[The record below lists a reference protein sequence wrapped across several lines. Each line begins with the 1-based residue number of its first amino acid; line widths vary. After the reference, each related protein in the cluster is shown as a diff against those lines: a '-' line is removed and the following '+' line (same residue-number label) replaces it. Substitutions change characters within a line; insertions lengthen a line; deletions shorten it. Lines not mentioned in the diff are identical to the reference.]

1 MYSALNR
8 TDLALESA
16 QSVQDSHGLPKGIL
30 LDENETDC
38 FKTSDVR
45 VLTREASDIIGK
57 PVGRYLTLEM
67 NARPDF
73 MPENFKECVK
83 ELSEKI
89 SSFLGGARSALVAG
103 LGNTSI
109 TPDSLGPK
117 VFSKILAT
125 RHIRINA
132 PELLADG
139 MGEVSAI
146 APGVMGQT
154 GIEASEI
161 IKAVCESV
169 KPELVVAVD
178 ALACSD
184 IRHIGRTLQLTDSGI
199 SPGSGVM
206 NKRKELSENSLGVK
220 CLAIGLP
227 TVADAKYE
235 SETMTLTP
243 RSVDKMIE
251 TASLMIS
258 TALNRSLHP
267 GLTAE
272 EIAAL
277 CQ

>member
-16 QSVQDSHGLPKGIL
+16 QSVQNSYGLPKGIL

-73 MPENFKECVK
+73 MPENFEECVK

-89 SSFLGGARSALVAG
+89 SSFLGGARSVLVAG